1 MLVRQLNIDVEF
13 KRVNLFKM
21 EHLAPEFVKVRM
33 KNGFKTVGLYVKIL
47 F

>member
-13 KRVNLFKM
+13 KRVNLFKK

-33 KNGFKTVGLYVKIL
+33 KNGI
-47 F
+47 